1 MRKRK
6 AFITILS
13 VLLASGAK
21 SAWAAGITESKTPES
36 LGLIGV
42 LFLVGLVQILLFAKH
57 RNQTNGTLALLCAGM
72 LVAWI
77 VREDFW
83 PSSAS
88 FKAITYAG
96 IVPLLLIYVQSLYP
110 RRWLGAMIDFT
121 WAYVIPY
128 AVIILVYPPEQLV
141 PIMPAMEKFSFLS
154 LATTLVTAAEARRE
168 RQPCALALLFTLVC
182 LFVGLMLADLRAY
195 ALGSFTVAQVWIVS
209 RVGRTPP

>member
-1 MRKRK
+1 MRRRE
-6 AFITILS
+6 AFITILGI
-13 VLLASGAK
+13 LLASGAS
-21 SAWAAGITESKTPES
+21 SAWAAGITESKRPES

-42 LFLVGLVQILLFAKH
+42 LLLVGTIQLLLYAKH
-57 RNQTNGTLALLCAGM
+57 RRQPNGTLALLCAGM
-72 LVAWI
+72 LVGWI
-77 VREDFW
+77 IREDFW
-83 PSSAS
+83 PTPDS
-88 FKAITYAG
+88 FKAITYAA
-96 IVPLLLIYVQSLYP
+96 IVPLVLIHVQSLYP
-110 RRWLGAMIDFT
+110 RRWLGAMVDFT

-168 RQPCALALLFTLVC
+168 RQPFALVLLFTLVL
-182 LFVGLMLADLRAY
+182 LFVGLMLPELRAY